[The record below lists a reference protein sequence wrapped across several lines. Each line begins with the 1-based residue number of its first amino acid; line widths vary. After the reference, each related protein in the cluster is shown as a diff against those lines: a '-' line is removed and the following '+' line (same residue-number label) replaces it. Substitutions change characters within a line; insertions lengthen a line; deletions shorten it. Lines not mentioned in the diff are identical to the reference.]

1 MFHKPKTERIIVE
14 TALTV
19 ALWMI
24 GSLAALY
31 IVYMIAVGALV
42 VNSVRK
48 GF

>member
-1 MFHKPKTERIIVE
+1 MSHQPKTERIIVE

-24 GSLAALY
+24 GGLAALY
-31 IVYMIAVGALV
+31 IVYTIAVLIIE
-42 VNSVRK
+42 